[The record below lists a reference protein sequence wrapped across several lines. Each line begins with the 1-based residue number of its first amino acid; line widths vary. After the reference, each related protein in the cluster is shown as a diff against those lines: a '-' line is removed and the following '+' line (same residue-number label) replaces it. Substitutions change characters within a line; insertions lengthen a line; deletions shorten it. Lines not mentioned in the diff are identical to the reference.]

1 MADDDKP
8 KLKAKLPN
16 AREISRTDFTPHGI
30 KQKKKAGVGGGNV
43 KPSGLTA
50 AKSAKRKRI
59 VIALS
64 TVIVLAVAGGTVWW
78 VTRPEPKVSVTGA
91 YGKEPSVIIP
101 KSVKQPAK
109 TTTMVLTQ
117 GTGAAVTKGDY
128 TFINAVTYV
137 WNHKAYKRKLIGN
150 STIKTNKP
158 SAVQIGGGQ
167 TLPGLEA
174 GLTGKK
180 VGSRV
185 VIEIPPKDGL
195 GAQGNTNYGITGTDT
210 LVFVVDIVGTYG
222 KNSHATGTPVTPT
235 DKSLPTVKDN
245 GAGKA
250 PTVTIPKTAAPTT
263 LKAETLIE
271 GTGPVVQKGQAL
283 VMQYHGVLW
292 RDGSA
297 FDSTWTK
304 GTPFITQIGT
314 GQVIKGWDQGLVGK
328 KVGSRVLLVVPPALG
343 YGSKGSGNIKGT
355 DTLVFVADILGA
367 YDASAAS

>member
-8 KLKAKLPN
+8 IVKAKLPS

-30 KQKKKAGVGGGNV
+30 KQKKGVGAKN

-50 AKSAKRKRI
+50 AQSAKRRRI
-59 VIALS
+59 FIALS
-64 TVIVLAVAGGTVWW
+64 TVIVLAVAGGTVWY
-78 VTRPEPKVSVTGA
+78 VTRPEPHLSVTGA
-91 YGKEPSVIIP
+91 YGKEPTVLIP

-109 TTTMVLTQ
+109 TTTEVLHQ
-117 GTGAAVTKGDY
+117 GTGATITKGDY

-137 WNHKAYKRKLIGN
+137 WSHKPYKRKMIGN

-185 VIEIPPKDGL
+185 MVEIPPKDGL
-195 GAQGNTNYGITGTDT
+195 GSSGNAQYGITGTDT
-210 LVFVVDIVGTYG
+210 LIFVVDVVGTYG
-222 KNSHATGTPVTPT
+222 KNSAASGTPQKVT
-235 DKSLPTVKDN
+235 DSSLPTVTVN

-250 PTVTIPKTAAPTT
+250 PTVTIPKSTAPTT
-263 LKAETLIE
+263 LKAQTLIE
-271 GTGPVVQKGQAL
+271 GTGPVVKTGQAL

-292 RDGSA
+292 RNGSV

-328 KVGSRVLLVVPPALG
+328 KVGSRVLLVVPPSLG
-343 YGSKGSGNIKGT
+343 YGSKGSGTTIKGT
-355 DTLVFVADILGA
+355 DTLVFVADILAA
-367 YDASAAS
+367 YDASAAG